1 MRYEAS
7 LEKHEQN
14 PKRVNSARRDHVS
27 HSHEGAR
34 RTLYA
39 SLILSLALL
48 LSRSSA
54 YAHHSFAAEFDSDK
68 PVQITG
74 TVTKVEWTNPHVRF
88 YVDVKNDQGA
98 VVNWN
103 IELGPPL
110 ILRHLGWREN
120 SLKTGDQ
127 VTVEGYL
134 AKDHSSVANA
144 KKVMLADGRSVF
156 AGSSAEKRSE

>member
-1 MRYEAS
+1 MRYEA
-7 LEKHEQN
+7 
-14 PKRVNSARRDHVS
+14 HVF
-27 HSHEGAR
+27 
-34 RTLYA
+34 
-39 SLILSLALL
+39 ILSLALL
-48 LSRSSA
+48 FSRPPA

-88 YVDVKNDQGA
+88 YVDVKNDRGE

-110 ILRHLGWREN
+110 ILRRLGWRQD
-120 SLKTGDQ
+120 SLKLGDQ

-134 AKDHSSVANA
+134 AKDGSSLANA
-144 KKVMLADGRSVF
+144 KKVTLPDGRSVF

>member
-1 MRYEAS
+1 MRYET
-7 LEKHEQN
+7 HF
-14 PKRVNSARRDHVS
+14 
-27 HSHEGAR
+27 
-34 RTLYA
+34 
-39 SLILSLALL
+39 LIVSLALL

-54 YAHHSFAAEFDSDK
+54 YAHHSFAAEYDSDK

-74 TVTKVEWTNPHVRF
+74 AVTKVEWTNPHVHF
-88 YVDVKNDQGA
+88 YVDVKNNQGE

-110 ILRHLGWREN
+110 ILRHLGWRQD

-134 AKDHSSVANA
+134 AKDQSNLANA
-144 KKVMLADGRSVF
+144 KKVTLADGRSVF
-156 AGSSAEKRSE
+156 AGSLAEKRGE

>member
-1 MRYEAS
+1 VRFEA
-7 LEKHEQN
+7 
-14 PKRVNSARRDHVS
+14 HV
-27 HSHEGAR
+27 
-34 RTLYA
+34 
-39 SLILSLALL
+39 LILSLALL

-88 YVDVKNDQGA
+88 YVDVKNDKGE

-110 ILRHLGWREN
+110 ILRHLGWRQD

-134 AKDHSSVANA
+134 AKDHSSLANA
-144 KKVMLADGRSVF
+144 KKVTLADGRSVF
-156 AGSSAEKRSE
+156 AGSSAEKRGE